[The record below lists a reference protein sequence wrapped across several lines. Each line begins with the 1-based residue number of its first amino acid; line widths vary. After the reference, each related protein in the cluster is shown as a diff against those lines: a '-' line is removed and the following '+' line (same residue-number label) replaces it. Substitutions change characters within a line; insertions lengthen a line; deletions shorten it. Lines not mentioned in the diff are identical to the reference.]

1 MQTLIC
7 WSNDHS
13 SLHKPWVQNQA
24 SETWCRWPALSFAAL
39 PSAHKMLSVSF
50 GWISHSLSRGVKDY
64 IRSLTY
70 FGLNSCSRVMEKSWM
85 EERNLEKVQQ
95 GAHACSSATP
105 GQHLESQRRRGRALH
120 TEDFITCIKHCHPNG
135 SACAEGWDCDI
146 LMGCD
151 ILSPVNT

>member
-64 IRSLTY
+64 IRSLTF

-85 EERNLEKVQQ
+85 EERNLEKAQQ

-120 TEDFITCIKHCHPNG
+120 TEDFITCIKHCHPN
-135 SACAEGWDCDI
+135 SFACAEGWN
-146 LMGCD
+146 CD